1 MASKTA
7 TTGTL
12 STTGEG
18 RVQVKP
24 TLVRIHLSVITEA
37 KTAEEAMRDNAA
49 RTTPVIERLRELG
62 LRSNDIQTLGI
73 TVYPQMSYDEGSD
86 QGRITGYR
94 AENTIA
100 VETKVGLAGEV
111 IDEATAAGVNQISSL
126 SFGLKDE
133 GPSRDKALKAAVKA
147 AQADA
152 EVVARAT
159 SVKLL
164 APTSVEILGEERP
177 RLMREL
183 SRGTGHVTP
192 IAPGELS
199 VTARVRL
206 VFATRAG

>member
-7 TTGTL
+7 TVGTL

-24 TLVRIHLSVITEA
+24 TLVRIQLSIITEA
-37 KTAEEAMRDNAA
+37 KTAEEAMRNNATRA
-49 RTTPVIERLRELG
+49 APVLEALQELG
-62 LRSNDIQTLGI
+62 IRPNDIQTLGI

-86 QGRITGYR
+86 EGRITGYR

-100 VETKVGLAGEV
+100 VEAKVDLAGEV
-111 IDEATAAGVNQISSL
+111 IDEAIAAGANQVTSL

-152 EVVARAT
+152 EVVAKAT
-159 SVKLL
+159 AVKLL

-177 RLMREL
+177 RIVRDLAR
-183 SRGTGHVTP
+183 SSGHATP